1 MTKEENTKYMAAAI
15 KDAEAITKE
24 IFKKID
30 EADTV
35 AQQKNMTLSV
45 IASALMSYFYM
56 NHPTIVD
63 TLLKQAQDTIQIMKQ
78 DEKV

>member
-1 MTKEENTKYMAAAI
+1 MSEENSDPLMIAAI

-30 EADTV
+30 DADTV
-35 AQQKNMTLSV
+35 TQQKNMTLSV
-45 IASALMSYFYM
+45 IATALMSYFYM

-63 TLLKQAQDTIQIMKQ
+63 TLLEQAQETIQIMKQ